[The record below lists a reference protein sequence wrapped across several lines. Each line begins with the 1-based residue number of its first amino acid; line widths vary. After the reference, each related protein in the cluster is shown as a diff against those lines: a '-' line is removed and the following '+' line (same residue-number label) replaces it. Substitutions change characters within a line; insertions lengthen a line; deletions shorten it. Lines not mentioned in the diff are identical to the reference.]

1 MNKAELVKAIAK
13 KAEVTQA
20 VAEKCLNAFIDVV
33 AETLK
38 DKEEE
43 IRLIGFGTFKVVKR
57 AERKGKN
64 PRTGETIKIP
74 AKKVVKFV
82 PGKDLE
88 LKK

>member
-13 KAEVTQA
+13 KAEVTQG

-33 AETLK
+33 TETLK
-38 DKEEE
+38 KKEEV
-43 IRLIGFGTFKVVKR
+43 RLIGFGSFRVVKR

-74 AKKVVKFV
+74 AREVVKFV